1 MNSIWRPPSTL
12 CRSGSLRI
20 YTKLKIKPIRYQINI
35 VIQTN
40 LHFHHSFYPL
50 EIQTYKML
58 NKTVSKNQF
67 EIYKSFIVRNIST
80 HISYFSMS
88 IISLLSSIK
97 KFRSFN
103 LCQIIECLHLT
114 FHWVW
119 YFQELFFTSAT
130 FHLMQFNLPTFY
142 TDWKKNLSMLS

>member
-1 MNSIWRPPSTL
+1 MWKFWNQNITQIMH
-12 CRSGSLRI
+12 I
-20 YTKLKIKPIRYQINI
+20 YYFTNPILKLDKRK
-35 VIQTN
+35 TN

-88 IISLLSSIK
+88 IISFLNSIK

-142 TDWKKNLSMLS
+142 TDWKKISIYA